1 MNTTKRKFNALL
13 NGLGSKKSDSSL
25 SAGPHEVNKI
35 PEKPQ
40 PDLDSNMK
48 KPRISYSSSTANRL
62 SSLTRASS
70 AAVSEL
76 DNARRNLS
84 PVAKLSPVP
93 ISTEDPPKWAPY
105 DRTEFLRR
113 LKSFSNLTDWTPK
126 PTRVNEVEWAK
137 RGWVCQKKERVRC
150 CFCNV
155 EILVKLNKK
164 EEDGR
169 EKEVYIAE
177 NIENA
182 LVDKYVELIIT
193 SHDESCPWRQR
204 GCDDVIFKLP
214 LNKPAIT
221 IQTLRERYNE
231 LQQRAD
237 HLPYLSNMAPPEGF
251 DIDLITTYLPADFLG
266 SSPETGQANP
276 PNEINKV
283 ALMMSL
289 CGWQGHK
296 HDRLGQQLESVS
308 CQTCYRILGLWMFKS
323 KSISATGQETVPA
336 IVPGLDP
343 IAQHREYC
351 PWRDPVSQNGL
362 AATQNKKLRA
372 LAGWEVVLR
381 VLKTEHGLRVGR
393 EKNEKGS
400 RRSYVSPATNEGG
413 GEYGDDLTP
422 DFADDEDAK
431 SIRDAKDKDL
441 MTRFRRVKT
450 FIALKKRPSGEVKN
464 KRFSAA

>member
-13 NGLGSKKSDSSL
+13 NGLGNKKSDSSL
-25 SAGPHEVNKI
+25 SAGAHEVNKI

-40 PDLDSNMK
+40 PDIDSNMK
-48 KPRISYSSSTANRL
+48 KPRISYSSSTATANRL

-84 PVAKLSPVP
+84 PVAKLSPIPV
-93 ISTEDPPKWAPY
+93 STEEPPKWAPY
-105 DRTEFLRR
+105 DRTEFLKR

-204 GCDDVIFKLP
+204 GCD
-214 LNKPAIT
+214 
-221 IQTLRERYNE
+221 
-231 LQQRAD
+231 
-237 HLPYLSNMAPPEGF
+237 EGF
-251 DIDLITTYLPADFLG
+251 DIDLITTYLPGDFLR

-276 PNEINKV
+276 PSEINKV

-323 KSISATGQETVPA
+323 RSVSATGQETEPA

-362 AATQNKKLRA
+362 AATHNTKLRA

-413 GEYGDDLTP
+413 EYGDDSTP

-450 FIALKKRPSGEVKN
+450 FIALKKRASGEVKN

>member
-25 SAGPHEVNKI
+25 SAHEVNKP

-40 PDLDSNMK
+40 NETDSNMK
-48 KPRISYSSSTANRL
+48 KPRISYSSSNATRL

-70 AAVSEL
+70 AAPSEF
-76 DNARRNLS
+76 DSARQRLA
-84 PVAKLSPVP
+84 PVHKLSATPVSP
-93 ISTEDPPKWAPY
+93 AEPPKWTPY
-105 DRTEFLRR
+105 DRGEFLKR

-126 PTRVNEVEWAK
+126 PAKVNEVEWAK

-164 EEDGR
+164 EEDGK

-182 LVDKYVELIIT
+182 LVDKYVELIVA

-214 LNKPAIT
+214 LNKPAVT
-221 IQTLRERYNE
+221 IQTLRERYDE
-231 LQQRAD
+231 LQQRID
-237 HLPYLSNMAPPEGF
+237 HLPYLSNMSPPEGL
-251 DIDLITTYLPADFLG
+251 DIDRVTSYLPQEFLQ
-266 SSPETGQANP
+266 SSPASGQINSP
-276 PNEINKV
+276 DNINKV

-323 KSISATGQETVPA
+323 RSISATGVETEPA

-351 PWRDPVSQNGL
+351 PWRNPASQNGL
-362 AATQNKKLRA
+362 AATQNQKLRA

-381 VLKTEHGLRVGR
+381 VLKSEHGLRVGR

-400 RRSYVSPATNEGG
+400 RKSYIGPATTESIDENGN
-413 GEYGDDLTP
+413 DLAP
-422 DFADDEDAK
+422 DFADEEDAK

-441 MTRFRRVKT
+441 MTRLRRVKT
-450 FIALKKRPSGEVKN
+450 FIALKKRPSGDVKT
-464 KRFSAA
+464 KRFSAT

>member
-13 NGLGSKKSDSSL
+13 NGLGNKKSDSSL
-25 SAGPHEVNKI
+25 SAHEVNKT
-35 PEKPQ
+35 PDKPQ
-40 PDLDSNMK
+40 NDTDSNMK
-48 KPRISYSSSTANRL
+48 KPRISYSSSSLNRL
-62 SSLTRASS
+62 PSLTRASS
-70 AAVSEL
+70 AAPSEF
-76 DNARRNLS
+76 DSARQKLA
-84 PVAKLSPVP
+84 PVYKLSATPV
-93 ISTEDPPKWAPY
+93 SHSEPPKWAPY
-105 DRTEFLRR
+105 DRAEFLKR

-126 PTRVNEVEWAK
+126 PARVNEVEWAK

-164 EEDGR
+164 EEDGK

-182 LVDKYVELIIT
+182 LIDKYVELIVT

-214 LNKPAIT
+214 LNKPAVT
-221 IQTLRERYNE
+221 IQTLRERYDE
-231 LQQRAD
+231 LQQRAE
-237 HLPYLSNMAPPEGF
+237 HLPYLSNMTPPEGL
-251 DIDLITTYLPADFLG
+251 DIDRVITYLPRDFLK
-266 SSPETGQANP
+266 SSPEAQTNTQS
-276 PNEINKV
+276 EINKV

-296 HDRLGQQLESVS
+296 HDRLGHQLESVS

-323 KSISATGQETVPA
+323 KSISATGKETEPA
-336 IVPGLDP
+336 IVSGLDP

-351 PWRDPVSQNGL
+351 PWRNPVSQNGL
-362 AATQNKKLRA
+362 AATQSSKSRE

-381 VLKTEHGLRVGR
+381 VLKSEHGLRAGR

-400 RRSYVSPATNEGG
+400 RRSYIAPTMNEAS
-413 GEYGDDLTP
+413 GEDGNDLAH

-441 MTRFRRVKT
+441 MARLRRVKT

>member
-25 SAGPHEVNKI
+25 SAHEVNKT

-40 PDLDSNMK
+40 NDIDSNMK
-48 KPRISYSSSTANRL
+48 KPRISYSSSTVNRL
-62 SSLTRASS
+62 SSLSRTSS
-70 AAVSEL
+70 ATPSEFDL
-76 DNARRNLS
+76 ARNKLA
-84 PVAKLSPVP
+84 PVHKLSSTPV
-93 ISTEDPPKWAPY
+93 SNTDTPKWVPY
-105 DRTEFLRR
+105 DRVEFLKR

-126 PTRVNEVEWAK
+126 PARVNEVEWAK

-164 EEDGR
+164 EEDGK

-182 LVDKYVELIIT
+182 LVNKYVELIIT

-214 LNKPAIT
+214 LNKPTVT
-221 IQTLRERYNE
+221 IQIIRERYDE

-237 HLPYLSNMAPPEGF
+237 NLPYLSNMTPPEGL
-251 DIDLITTYLPADFLG
+251 DIDRITTYLPQDFLT
-266 SSPETGQANP
+266 PESGQTNP
-276 PNEINKV
+276 PKINKV

-323 KSISATGQETVPA
+323 RSISATGEEIEPA

-351 PWRDPVSQNGL
+351 PWRNPTSQNGL
-362 AATQNKKLRA
+362 AATQNTKLRA

-381 VLKTEHGLRVGR
+381 VLKSEYELRVGR

-400 RRSYVSPATNEGG
+400 RRSYVAPVINED
-413 GEYGDDLTP
+413 GDDQAP
-422 DFADDEDAK
+422 DYADEEDAK

-441 MTRFRRVKT
+441 MTRLRRVKT
-450 FIALKKRPSGEVKN
+450 FIALRKRPSGEVKN